1 VLLTFLKM
9 PEHRMKDN
17 IVKAYY
23 NRDTEQ
29 CGNKRGKNMRWLF
42 WIAKYQS
49 QFRYNTSI
57 VPVDELSKT
66 LLPYRLSLYSVA
78 WLKKSW

>member
-1 VLLTFLKM
+1 
-9 PEHRMKDN
+9 MKDN

-42 WIAKYQS
+42 
-49 QFRYNTSI
+49 
-57 VPVDELSKT
+57 
-66 LLPYRLSLYSVA
+66 
-78 WLKKSW
+78 